1 MNLIPINIH
10 INGANLVFKVREN
23 STGDHGVVH
32 QIFQSLDYD
41 ISQWV
46 QGQKLLQYHQEQ
58 SAVRQSLIIDAGAN
72 IGASVVYFK
81 NTYPNAYVY
90 AIEPDINN
98 WQLLEI
104 NAANYGD
111 KTNFYGAISNVDGT
125 LSLIDPGLSD
135 WGFRT
140 QASVESHEKQITV
153 KSISPQTILDDT
165 KYAQMTPLIFKIDI
179 EGAESQL
186 FQGDTSWM
194 SKFAM
199 IVIELH
205 DWMLPFSGSSSHFFK
220 AMVQHDFDFVHKGEN
235 AFLFNRRILSPDV
248 LA

>member
-1 MNLIPINIH
+1 M
-10 INGANLVFKVREN
+10 
-23 STGDHGVVH
+23 VH

-81 NTYPNAYVY
+81 NMYPNAYVY

-104 NAANYGD
+104 NSANYVD
-111 KTNFYGAISNVDGT
+111 KTNFHGAISNIDGT
-125 LSLIDPGLSD
+125 LRLIDPGLSD

-140 QASVESHEKQITV
+140 QASVESQEKQITV
-153 KSISPQTILDDT
+153 KSISPQTILDDA

-205 DWMLPFSGSSSHFFK
+205 DWMLPFSGSSTHFFK